1 MRFARRARCR
11 SSGFRSR
18 FATKPS
24 PALADWFA
32 DRFDTCL
39 FNQLCGYTAQT
50 DTRFTGNNAVAAPDT
65 NHIFRPNSRTTD
77 ESLTTGDEF
86 NLAIIDKMVARA
98 YQFNNA
104 AGTGNPIRPM
114 RAQGRKLWVLF
125 VHDHQ
130 IYQLRSSASAGTW
143 VDYQK
148 SAITGGDLE
157 NPLFKGGDLVGEYN
171 GVLLHRAPRVTNG
184 VNSTT
189 GASVANARRAV
200 MCGAQAAM
208 FATGRDFGAG
218 QENKFS
224 WVEESFDYG
233 NQLGVSA
240 GSIFGLKKTRFN
252 SQDYATSWPR
262 PTPRH
267 RKRDLTHGRTS
278 TSASHPAD
286 PLHPQAGELERQR
299 DRHWRRVRHA
309 SGGRDDRQPERSLQR
324 RPSTPARPTRSTSA
338 RRLVEPSCS
347 PTPRLRVP
355 VSPTIANLSFASDT
369 DLFVQYAQTGGA
381 ATAGRRTS

>member
-1 MRFARRARCR
+1 MALTSYPVGNALAVNLWAKKLSVEALRQTYFFEFMGRGGDNMIVYRDDLGSDAGDNVTFGLRAQLTGSGVQGDATLEGNEEALTTYTDNLKIDQLRHAVR
-11 SSGFRSR
+11 SAGKMSEQRVPFEVRDEAKSG
-18 FATKPS
+18 
-24 PALADWFA
+24 LADWFA
-32 DRFDTCL
+32 DRFDTSL
-39 FNQLCGYTAQT
+39 FNQICGFTAQV

-65 NHIFRPNSRTTD
+65 NHIYRPNGRTTD

-130 IYQLRSSASAGTW
+130 IYQLRSSAAAGTW
-143 VDYQK
+143 IDYQK
-148 SAITGGDLE
+148 SAITGGDKE

-171 GVLLHRAPRVTNG
+171 GVLMHRAPRVTNG

-200 MCGAQAAM
+200 LCGAQAAM
-208 FATGRDFGAG
+208 FATGRDYGTG

-252 SQDYATSWPR
+252 SQDYATFVAA
-262 PTPRH
+262 TY
-267 RKRDLTHGRTS
+267 
-278 TSASHPAD
+278 
-286 PLHPQAGELERQR
+286 
-299 DRHWRRVRHA
+299 
-309 SGGRDDRQPERSLQR
+309 
-324 RPSTPARPTRSTSA
+324 TPAP
-338 RRLVEPSCS
+338 
-347 PTPRLRVP
+347 
-355 VSPTIANLSFASDT
+355 
-369 DLFVQYAQTGGA
+369 
-381 ATAGRRTS
+381 

>member
-1 MRFARRARCR
+1 MATTNYAVGHPLAVNIWAKKLSVESLRQTYFFSFMGKGADNLIMYRDDLGSDAGDNVTFGLRAQLTGAGVLGDGTLEGNEEPLVLYTDNFKIDQLRHAVR
-11 SSGFRSR
+11 SAGKMSEQRVSFEVREEAKSGLS
-18 FATKPS
+18 
-24 PALADWFA
+24 DWFA
-32 DRFDTCL
+32 DRFDTAL
-39 FNQLCGYTAQT
+39 FNQLCGFTAQA
-50 DTRFTGNNAVAAPDT
+50 DVRFTGNNAAIAPDT

-114 RAQGRKLWVLF
+114 RAQGRKLWVMF

-143 VDYQK
+143 IDYQK
-148 SAITGGDLE
+148 AAIQGGDKENPLFTGGDLI
-157 NPLFKGGDLVGEYN
+157 GEYN

-189 GASVANARRAV
+189 GAAVANTRRAV
-200 MCGAQAAM
+200 LVGAQAAM

-218 QENKFS
+218 QTNKFS

-252 SQDYATSWPR
+252 AQDYATFVAA
-262 PTPRH
+262 TY
-267 RKRDLTHGRTS
+267 
-278 TSASHPAD
+278 
-286 PLHPQAGELERQR
+286 
-299 DRHWRRVRHA
+299 
-309 SGGRDDRQPERSLQR
+309 
-324 RPSTPARPTRSTSA
+324 TPAP
-338 RRLVEPSCS
+338 
-347 PTPRLRVP
+347 
-355 VSPTIANLSFASDT
+355 
-369 DLFVQYAQTGGA
+369 
-381 ATAGRRTS
+381 

>member
-1 MRFARRARCR
+1 VAGTSYPVGHPLAVNLWAKKLSAEALRQTYFFEFMGKTADSMIVYRDDIGKQAGDNITFGLRAQLTGAGVQGDGTLEGNEEALVTYTDNFKLDQLRHAVR
-11 SSGFRSR
+11 SAGKMSEQRVPFNVRDEAKSGL
-18 FATKPS
+18 T
-24 PALADWFA
+24 DWWA

-39 FNQLCGYTAQT
+39 FNQVCGFTAQT
-50 DTRFTGNNAVAAPDT
+50 DTRFTGNNAAIAPDT

-86 NLAIIDKMVARA
+86 NLAIVDKLVARA

-125 VHDHQ
+125 VHDYQ

-143 VDYQK
+143 IDYQK
-148 SAITGGDLE
+148 SAITGGDAN

-171 GVLLHRAPRVTNG
+171 GVLMHRAPRVTNG

-189 GASVANARRAV
+189 GAAVANARRAV

-208 FATGRDFGAG
+208 FATGRDYDEG
-218 QENKFS
+218 ENKFS

-240 GSIFGLKKTRFN
+240 GSVFGIKKTRFN
-252 SQDYATSWPR
+252 SQDFATFVAA
-262 PTPRH
+262 TY
-267 RKRDLTHGRTS
+267 
-278 TSASHPAD
+278 
-286 PLHPQAGELERQR
+286 
-299 DRHWRRVRHA
+299 
-309 SGGRDDRQPERSLQR
+309 
-324 RPSTPARPTRSTSA
+324 TPAP
-338 RRLVEPSCS
+338 
-347 PTPRLRVP
+347 
-355 VSPTIANLSFASDT
+355 
-369 DLFVQYAQTGGA
+369 
-381 ATAGRRTS
+381 

>member
-1 MRFARRARCR
+1 MALTAYPVGNALAVNLWAKKLSVEALRQTYFYEFMGRGGDNMIVYRDDLGSDAGDNITFGLRAQLTGAGVQGDATLEGNEEALTTYTDNLKIDQLRHAVR
-11 SSGFRSR
+11 SAGKMSEQRVPFEVRDEAKSGLPTGSPIASTPACSTSSAASPPRPTR
-18 FATKPS
+18 AS
-24 PALADWFA
+24 PATTP
-32 DRFDTCL
+32 R
-39 FNQLCGYTAQT
+39 
-50 DTRFTGNNAVAAPDT
+50 APDT

-114 RAQGRKLWVLF
+114 RAQGRKLWVMF

-143 VDYQK
+143 IDYQK
-148 SAITGGDLE
+148 SAITGGDKE

-252 SQDYATSWPR
+252 SQDYACFVAATY
-262 PTPRH
+262 
-267 RKRDLTHGRTS
+267 
-278 TSASHPAD
+278 
-286 PLHPQAGELERQR
+286 
-299 DRHWRRVRHA
+299 
-309 SGGRDDRQPERSLQR
+309 
-324 RPSTPARPTRSTSA
+324 TPAP
-338 RRLVEPSCS
+338 
-347 PTPRLRVP
+347 
-355 VSPTIANLSFASDT
+355 
-369 DLFVQYAQTGGA
+369 
-381 ATAGRRTS
+381 